1 VEDFERALGAV
12 LAGGG
17 DAEGDVAAS
26 VLAGAGD
33 GWTEVAARA
42 YARVRRQAHARGWQ
56 DADLVRVAGR
66 ELTARHLLLAGELE
80 RGRDLGQFVAARRL
94 DRFSGAALFVELLR
108 LYGRLPRIPA
118 LAGGDGPAQAPGPTP
133 GQAPAQA
140 PGPTP
145 GQAPTQTPGQAK
157 VLGRIRALLAK
168 AESTG
173 YPEEAEALTA
183 KAQHLM
189 ARHSIDEALADR
201 AGGTGP
207 GARRIGV
214 DRPYEGAKA
223 LLLDAVAAANRCA
236 SVWSA
241 DFGFSTVVGHHADL
255 EAVEL
260 LYTSLLVQADR
271 ALHAG
276 RVSRSRD
283 FRESFLIAYADR
295 IRRRLTQA
303 AGDEEAAGAR
313 GAPDL
318 LPVLAARDLAVQ
330 RETERMFP
338 ATTASRLKGRD
349 AEGWTH
355 GERAADRARL

>member
-1 VEDFERALGAV
+1 MDDFERALGAV

-17 DAEGDVAAS
+17 DAETDGAAS

-33 GWTEVAARA
+33 GWADAAVRA
-42 YARVRRQAHARGWQ
+42 WARVRREAQARGWEG
-56 DADLVRVAGR
+56 ADLVRMAGR
-66 ELTARHLLLAGELE
+66 ELTARHLELAQDLE
-80 RGRDLGQFVAARRL
+80 AGRGLADFVAARRL
-94 DRFSGAALFVELLR
+94 DRFSGAVLLVELLR
-108 LYGRLPRIPA
+108 LYARLPRLPA
-118 LAGGDGPAQAPGPTP
+118 LARGAGAEPLASGR
-133 GQAPAQA
+133 
-140 PGPTP
+140 
-145 GQAPTQTPGQAK
+145 AK
-157 VLGRIRALLAK
+157 ALGRIRALLAK

-189 ARHSIDEALADR
+189 ARHSIDAALAE
-201 AGGTGP
+201 AGHAGDAGAGAGTGP

-223 LLLDAVAAANRCA
+223 LLLDAVAAANRCS

-241 DFGFSTVVGHHADL
+241 DFGFSTVVGHGADL
-255 EAVEL
+255 DAVEL

-295 IRRRLTQA
+295 IRRRLAEA
-303 AGDEEAAGAR
+303 AGEEEAAGAR
-313 GAPDL
+313 TAPGL
-318 LPVLAARDLAVQ
+318 LPALAARDLAVQ
-330 RETERMFP
+330 GETERMFP
-338 ATTASRLKGRD
+338 ATTTSRLKGRD

>member
-1 VEDFERALGAV
+1 MDDFDRALGPV

-17 DAEGDVAAS
+17 DAETDAAAC
-26 VLAGAGD
+26 VLAGAGE
-33 GWTEVAARA
+33 GWAPAAASAYQRVAG
-42 YARVRRQAHARGWQ
+42 QAHARGWT
-56 DADLVRVAGR
+56 DPDLVRMAGR
-66 ELTARHLLLAGELE
+66 ELTGRHHRLAGELA
-80 RGRDLGQFVAARRL
+80 RGRDLAAFVTAERL
-94 DRFSGAALFVELLR
+94 DRFSGATLLVELLR
-108 LYGRLPRIPA
+108 LYARLPRVPA
-118 LAGGDGPAQAPGPTP
+118 LGPGGPAPAAPG
-133 GQAPAQA
+133 G
-140 PGPTP
+140 G
-145 GQAPTQTPGQAK
+145 K

-189 ARHSIDEALADR
+189 ARHSIDEALA
-201 AGGTGP
+201 AGAGTGP

-223 LLLDAVAAANRCA
+223 LLLDAVAAANRCE

-241 DFGFSTVVGHHADL
+241 DFGFSTVVGHDSDL
-255 EAVEL
+255 EAVDL

-283 FRESFLIAYADR
+283 FRESFLIAYAAR
-295 IRRRLTQA
+295 IRRRLTEA
-303 AGDEEAAGAR
+303 AGEEESAGAR
-313 GAPDL
+313 GAPGL
-318 LPVLAARDLAVQ
+318 LPVLARRDLAVQ
-330 RETERMFP
+330 EETKRLFP
-338 ATTASRLKGRD
+338 ATTTSRLKGRD
-349 AEGWTH
+349 AEGWNH